1 MPRNRHI
8 NTWSSLYMQA
18 LEQRSP
24 EWHELRKTKIGASD
38 AIILMGV
45 APSYWSKNTPYD
57 LWLDKQPNSP
67 FDVEDNFAMKR
78 GRELEPEALKLF
90 EYMTGYLMRPEV
102 LINPRNEWQMAS
114 LDGLD
119 IDGRA
124 AVEIKCGG
132 KKNHEIAL
140 EGEIPKEYYPQLQ
153 HQISVTGL
161 AKIYY
166 CSYNPDHEKTISI
179 KEVYRDEAY
188 IENMINVERDFYTN
202 HMLTGI
208 PPEKKIPNIESEAW
222 NILSDEYKRLS
233 NRIDEDKKR
242 QDEIR
247 DLLLEISNGK
257 NAQGNG
263 ISLQK
268 IERKGIIDFKLIPEI
283 KNVDLEKFR
292 KPGSSFWKISEVNN
306 DSSRTV

>member
-1 MPRNRHI
+1 M
-8 NTWSSLYMQA
+8 LAY
-18 LEQRSP
+18 EQRTP
-24 EWHELRKTKIGASD
+24 EWLALRKTKVCATDS
-38 AIILMGV
+38 IILMGV
-45 APSYWSKNTPYD
+45 APSYWSKKTAYD
-57 LWLDKQPNSP
+57 VWLDKQPNSP
-67 FDVEDNFAMKR
+67 FELEDNFAMKR

-102 LINPRNEWQMAS
+102 LISPRNEWQLAS

-132 KKNHEIAL
+132 KKNHELAL

-153 HQISVTGL
+153 HQIAVTGL

-166 CSYNPDHEKTISI
+166 CSYSPDHEKTIAI

-188 IENMINVERDFYTN
+188 IENMINIEREFYTN

-208 PPEKKIPNIESEAW
+208 PPEKKIPDIESEAW

-242 QDEIR
+242 QEEIK
-247 DLLLEISNGK
+247 DLLLEISSGK

-292 KPGSSFWKISEVNN
+292 KPGSSFWKISEVNY
-306 DSSRTV
+306 DSSRTI